1 VRSSER
7 RARLLEALVAGEA
20 DVEALAQRFEVSAST
35 VRRDLQRLS
44 STNAVKRTYGG
55 AILAHPAPEESLSQR
70 QAVNGPQKE
79 AIARAAADLLED
91 EDVLILDAGSTV
103 AALGRQLRGR
113 QHRVITNSLALIPT
127 LAAEPGIELTLL
139 GGAVRATSMSSTGP
153 LAVEALRQMTADRLF
168 TSADG
173 LVAERG
179 LCEASLDQ
187 IALKRLMLRQARETI
202 VLADSSKLGRG
213 VQSFW
218 APLPARWV
226 LITDDGADAAQCEA
240 FAAAGARVI
249 RAGRR

>member
-1 VRSSER
+1 MRSTER
-7 RARLLEALVAGEA
+7 RARLLEALGSGEA
-20 DVEALAQRFEVSAST
+20 DVEALARRFDVSAST
-35 VRRDLQRLS
+35 VRRDLQLLS
-44 STNAVKRTYGG
+44 STKAVKRTYGG

-70 QAVNGPQKE
+70 QAENGPQKE

-103 AALGRQLRGR
+103 AALGRLLRGR
-113 QHRVITNSLALIPT
+113 RHRVITNSLPLVPL

-153 LAVEALRQMTADRLF
+153 LAVEALRHMTADRLF

-173 LVAERG
+173 LVAGRG

-187 IALKRLMLRQARETI
+187 IALKRLMLSQAREI
-202 VLADSSKLGRG
+202 VVLADSSKLGRG
-213 VQSFW
+213 VQSYW
-218 APLPARWV
+218 APLPARWI
-226 LITDDGADAAQCEA
+226 LITDDGADAGHCEA

-249 RAGRR
+249 RAGSR